1 MVLQYDF
8 YQEIIDKEKTWII
21 NLDYNLLNIYYL
33 PELKNF
39 YEEKLNR
46 LNYECSVRPNKL
58 IKAIA
63 NCIENMVYKLDY
75 FINENDAGR
84 DINIKDLRNFFILNI
99 LQNSIVENEEA
110 TKKEPENSIYN
121 LRNKI
126 ETEELD
132 DDFYYEEKSS

>member
-33 PELKNF
+33 PELKSF

-63 NCIENMVYKLDY
+63 NCIENMVFKLDY
-75 FINENDAGR
+75 FINENDAGN
-84 DINIKDLRNFFILNI
+84 DINIKELSNYFLLNI
-99 LQNSIVENEEA
+99 LQNSITEYEEILP
-110 TKKEPENSIYN
+110 KELEKSIYN
-121 LRNKI
+121 LRKKI
-126 ETEELD
+126 ETEDLD
-132 DDFYYEEKSS
+132 DDFYYEEKSN